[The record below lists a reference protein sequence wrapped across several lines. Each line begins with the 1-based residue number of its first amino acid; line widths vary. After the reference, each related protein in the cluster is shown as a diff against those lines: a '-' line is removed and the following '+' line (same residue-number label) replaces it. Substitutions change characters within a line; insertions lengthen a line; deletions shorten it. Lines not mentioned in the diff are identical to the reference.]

1 MSADEQ
7 AVSDGI
13 CAFAFDGGL
22 EDGGESEADSLEEH
36 RQRDRRA
43 EAVEEEGYGAVVDAE
58 WYDTR
63 WVCWGCI

>member
-13 CAFAFDGGL
+13 AAFAFDGGL
-22 EDGGESEADSLEEH
+22 EDDGESEADRMDEH

-43 EAVEEEGYGAVVDAE
+43 EAVE
-58 WYDTR
+58 
-63 WVCWGCI
+63 